1 MTPQEARWLK
11 ERFAAIPDEELFPLL
26 NVGSSTETFRTVN
39 QPHIDELVFAPLRA
53 RNGRVIHVD
62 LKAAPGVD
70 LVGDLMDPAFRRQ
83 VADLN
88 VRSAIVSNLLE
99 HVTDRQSLA
108 DLVLDLLPPGGW
120 IFVTGPK
127 DYPYHEDPI
136 DTMYRP
142 TVQEAAGLFAG
153 ARVVEG
159 EIIDAGHWQRGGR
172 PAWRVVARLA
182 VPVYRPR
189 KWLELV
195 RQSPYLFRPIKA
207 FAVALQKDQA
217 TGDRASAQYEVHV

>member
-1 MTPQEARWLK
+1 VTIQEARWLK
-11 ERFAAIPDEELFPLL
+11 ERLASIPDQELFPLL
-26 NVGSSTETFRTVN
+26 NVGSSTHAFRTVD
-39 QPHIDELVFAPLRA
+39 QPHIDELVFASLRA
-53 RNGRVIHVD
+53 RNGRVIHLDV
-62 LKAAPGVD
+62 KAAPGVD
-70 LVGDLMDPAFRRQ
+70 VVGDLMDAAFRRQ
-83 VADLN
+83 VAAMQ

-99 HVTDRQSLA
+99 HVTDRAALA
-108 DLVLDLLPPGGW
+108 ELVLNLLPPGGW
-120 IFVTGPK
+120 IFVTGPR

-142 TVQEAAGLFAG
+142 TVEEAAGLFEG

-189 KWLELV
+189 KWWELL
-195 RQSPYLFRPIKA
+195 RQSPYLVRPIKA
-207 FAVALQKDQA
+207 FAVALKKDEGA
-217 TGDRASAQYEVHV
+217 AAPHELHT